1 MEVAVVSH
9 SEEAQAVD
17 FEELYDE
24 YLRLFNWT
32 LMFQNKSSEAM
43 LAYVGQTEV
52 KEKWNK
58 LKNFLMA
65 HRHKSWDDAYLS
77 LERVYRSVVN
87 RTDINCGKKYITK
100 KRTTPQKAS
109 HHMQ

>member
-24 YLRLFNWT
+24 YLST
-32 LMFQNKSSEAM
+32 FQLDSDDPNKSPEAM
-43 LAYVGQTEV
+43 LAYVGQTDV

-58 LKNFLMA
+58 NKAFLMG

-77 LERVYRSVVN
+77 L
-87 RTDINCGKKYITK
+87 
-100 KRTTPQKAS
+100 
-109 HHMQ
+109 